1 MKVYNIGLI
10 GRGKMGKAF
19 QGEIEKSNKFNLV
32 KIFSKRDIRKK
43 KQNIRKFFRSNI
55 FDLIIITS
63 PVDSHYQ
70 YLNYAMKN
78 KKHIIVE
85 KPLVENFNELKKLS
99 KLNRNFKQKIMI
111 HHNDILNFEK
121 FKIFK
126 KSYKDS
132 KKIEMV
138 YGKKDIKNSTKKPYF
153 DWLPHPLALIVKYFG
168 FPKKFKIL
176 NYSKIKKKSGF
187 FEELKIEFSFKRLK
201 IYLMFSN
208 FLKNKTKKIFI
219 FKNVKKEIY
228 DGYKKKNQR
237 SIKLL
242 LEKFYKK
249 NKINEISL
257 FFKSYDLLFRIKKDI
272 ERRKIN

>member
-121 FKIFK
+121 YKIFK
-126 KSYKDS
+126 KNYKDS
-132 KKIEMV
+132 KKIEMI
-138 YGKKDIKNSTKKPYF
+138 YGKKDLKNSTKKPYF

-176 NYSKIKKKSGF
+176 NYSKIKKESGF
-187 FEELKIEFSFKRLK
+187 FEELKIEFSFKRLQ

-228 DGYKKKNQR
+228 DGYKKKNRR

-257 FFKSYDLLFRIKKDI
+257 FFKSYDLLFKIEKNIEKRI
-272 ERRKIN
+272 IN